1 MHSELGW
8 LYPSPS
14 MEAGVWLW
22 KDGLKWLWTQK
33 PPFLHSID
41 QGSWL
46 YFYGNVGEKR
56 LFYAYSSKK
65 WIALENGVIHTNY
78 SQNPDD
84 PDNNQQILDNNQTQS
99 SNNYPTAR
107 KPSIKN
113 KTAVPNQ

>member
-22 KDGLKWLWTQK
+22 KDGLKWLWTDSK
-33 PPFLHSID
+33 TLPFLHSID

-46 YFYGNVGEKR
+46 YFYGNVGGKK
-56 LFYAYSSKK
+56 LFYNYIAQK
-65 WIALENGVIHTNY
+65 WIVLENGVIQENTND

-84 PDNNQQILDNNQTQS
+84 PDSTQQNLDNNQTQS
-99 SNNYPTAR
+99 SNNNPTGG
-107 KPSIKN
+107 
-113 KTAVPNQ
+113 Q